1 MTIDDETAERIV
13 SKAEY
18 IRDCL
23 EILATK
29 QSLTKDAYLADRET
43 QDVVERRFETTIQ
56 ACLDIASQILK
67 AEGESIPEVYA
78 DRMRALVDS
87 GILSAELGER
97 MAATAGFRNILA
109 HQYGISIDDEL
120 VYESLQDL
128 TRFHEYLTAI
138 KEYLSEQNAL

>member
-13 SKAEY
+13 DNAEY

-23 EILATK
+23 KILVQK
-29 QSLTKDAYLADRET
+29 QSLTKDAYLADRT
-43 QDVVERRFETTIQ
+43 AQDVVERRFETTIQ
-56 ACLDIASQILK
+56 ACIDIASQILTV
-67 AEGESIPEVYA
+67 EDESVPEVYA

-87 GILSAELGER
+87 GVLSVELGEQ

-109 HQYGISIDDEL
+109 HRYGTTIDDEL

-128 TRFHEYLTAI
+128 DRFREYLTAVR
-138 KEYLSEQNAL
+138 EYLSARNAL